1 MNLELGV
8 IGNCEIAAL
17 VDESARIGCPRTST
31 RKPVS
36 CGAISPRPTVWWAS

>member
-17 VDESARIGCPRTST
+17 VDESARIVWAACRGST
-31 RKPVS
+31 EIRCS
-36 CGAISPRPTVWWAS
+36 ATAWWAS